1 MNLKH
6 LLMAHDKRTRIERF
20 LILGIVLGAFLLGI
34 GTLGSIFSSVGIPAV
49 LTLVG
54 SFITFVS
61 TVILVF
67 YWFARGDV

>member
-1 MNLKH
+1 MGYSKH
-6 LLMAHDKRTRIERF
+6 DRIERM
-20 LILGIVLGAFLLGI
+20 LILGVVVGILFVGI
-34 GTLGSIFSSVGIPAV
+34 GTLGTIVSSTGAPAA

-67 YWFARGDV
+67 FWFFRGDI